1 MIKLYDE
8 DSYINEF
15 SAEVVECIPNNG
27 NYRIVLDKTA
37 FFPTAGGQL
46 CDSGTILGES
56 VISVEIENE
65 TVYHIMK
72 NPINIGTTVIG
83 RVDWDIRFRK
93 MQHHSAEHI
102 VSGLAHTMFGVSN
115 VGFHLNDK
123 EVTIDYDKELSHDDI
138 LQLER
143 AANIVVQKNIPII
156 AEYPDIDTLKKTD
169 YRSKK
174 ELTGDIRLVTIPDID
189 VCACCAPHVRSTGEI
204 GVIKL
209 KDAMRH
215 RGGMRL
221 YMICGND
228 ALYDYESMYNNAR
241 KISALLCAK
250 QDEISDGV
258 ERVMDELEA
267 MKQKYSALSKQ
278 LASLKA
284 EIIPE
289 TKGVYCVFDD
299 MQDADSMRVL
309 ANAAKDKCGI
319 IAVFS
324 GNDKNGYNY
333 IIASET
339 VNLQDLSKTINKVLN
354 GRGGGSPK
362 MIQGLLKGKQSE
374 IEEFFYTT
382 LFNNDF

>member
-15 SAEVVECIPNNG
+15 SAEVVECVPHNG

-241 KISALLCAK
+241 KISALLCSK

-324 GNDKNGYNY
+324 GNDQNGYNY

-362 MIQGLLKGKQSE
+362 MIQGLLNSKQSE